1 MGTDVSK
8 TVGSVLPGGFCFL
21 HEVAGESE
29 AGGGPI
35 RTGDWRRWLQHRL
48 GKGGERESQQKEEG

>member
-1 MGTDVSK
+1 MDGLPPLWEGSKNMGTDVSK

-29 AGGGPI
+29 AGGG
-35 RTGDWRRWLQHRL
+35 L
-48 GKGGERESQQKEEG
+48 